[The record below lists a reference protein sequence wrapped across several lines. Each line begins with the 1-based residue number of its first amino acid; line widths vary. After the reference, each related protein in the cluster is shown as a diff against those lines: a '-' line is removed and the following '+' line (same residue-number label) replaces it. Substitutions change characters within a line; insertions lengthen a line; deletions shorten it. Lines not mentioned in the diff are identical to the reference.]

1 MRTPATRIPFLL
13 ALLALVAWAA
23 LVARAD
29 AQVDPL
35 WDHYKVY
42 QINAPVPP
50 FEPITVTLT
59 DQFGSFTHTVG
70 MLQRFMTPV
79 EKIHPP
85 ATYPINDPVLHY
97 SWWGISQ
104 QPFSAQ
110 VAVTNQFGD
119 QGFTLGD
126 AQYLLN
132 PAVKNQPGPPPIA
145 NHYKAYVCQGAPVV
159 VTVGMIDQFDTWQAT
174 VLQPLYFLT
183 PVTKQLGGSV
193 FPILDPNQHY
203 VCYVIQPIDPTP
215 FTASMT
221 DQFIPNFTMQLQP
234 GSMICVPTYKQTA
247 TPAVPD
253 TWGRLKRLYR

>member
-1 MRTPATRIPFLL
+1 MALLLL
-13 ALLALVAWAA
+13 AVAAMTF
-23 LVARAD
+23 VPRAE

-42 QINAPVPP
+42 QIDAPVPP
-50 FEPITVTLT
+50 FEPISVTLT
-59 DQFGSFTHTVG
+59 DQFGQFTHSVG

-97 SWWGISQ
+97 TWWGISA
-104 QPFSAQ
+104 QPLSTPL

-119 QGFTLGD
+119 QGLTLGD

-145 NHYKAYVCQGAPVV
+145 NHYKAYVCQGAPVA

-174 VLQPLYFLT
+174 VLQPFYYLT
-183 PVTKQLGGSV
+183 PVTKQLGGQV
-193 FPILDPNQHY
+193 FPIVDPNQHY
-203 VCYVIQPIDPTP
+203 VCYVIQPLDPTP
-215 FTASMT
+215 FTASIT
-221 DQFIPNFTMQLQP
+221 DQFIPNFGVQLHP
-234 GSMICVPTYKQTA
+234 GAFICVPTYQQHVTSA
-247 TPAVPD
+247 DRD